1 MFQVQLAY
9 DSYSISWGEPP
20 SHVQIR
26 RILSLKTWNSQ
37 ASQTSFQMFPAMGQG
52 TEAETDYGKP
62 QKDRQVMN
70 SEIFPN
76 LPYISCGCYFPT
88 FLGVAKFSDFISVNL
103 HHLGGILVSSQMKS

>member
-9 DSYSISWGEPP
+9 DAYSISWGEPP

-52 TEAETDYGKP
+52 TEKLK
-62 QKDRQVMN
+62 QIM
-70 SEIFPN
+70 
-76 LPYISCGCYFPT
+76 
-88 FLGVAKFSDFISVNL
+88 
-103 HHLGGILVSSQMKS
+103 VSPKKIDK